1 MVLNKIG
8 KPLVLMDRPI
18 PQVDSDQALIKVIAC
33 GVCRTDLHLVDGEL
47 PNIHMPIIPGHEI
60 VGEIIDVGSNVFLKI
75 GTIVGVPWLGWTC
88 GVCKYCKTNKE
99 NLCDAAK
106 FTGYQLDG
114 GYCEYTLAD
123 HRYCIPLSDHTD
135 AAKYA
140 PFLCAGLIGFRSYK
154 LAKSLN
160 KDLRK
165 IGLFGFGA
173 AAHIL
178 TQILVYQGKAIY
190 AFTRTDD
197 TASQD
202 FAKDL
207 GAAWVGSSETQ
218 PPDMLDAAIIFAPVG
233 RLVPQAL
240 KFVQKGGVVVCGG
253 IHMSDIPQFPY
264 EILWGERHICSVAN
278 LTRKDGE
285 EFFNIVNNMSIKTCV
300 HNYPLKDAN
309 KALDDL
315 RSGNLKGAAVLIN

>member
-1 MVLNKIG
+1 MVLEKVG
-8 KPLVLMDRPI
+8 QPLVLVDRPT
-18 PQVDSDQALIKVIAC
+18 PQPNSDQILIKVVAC

-47 PNIHMPIIPGHEI
+47 LNIHTPIIPGHEI
-60 VGEIIDVGSNVFLKI
+60 IGEVISVGSNALLKI
-75 GTIVGVPWLGWTC
+75 GTIVGVSWLGWTC
-88 GVCKYCKTNKE
+88 GICKYCMINQE

-123 HRYCIPLSDHTD
+123 HRYCIPLDHQID

-140 PFLCAGLIGFRSYK
+140 PLLCAGLIGYRSYK
-154 LAKSLN
+154 LAKFLN
-160 KDLRK
+160 KDLRN
-165 IGLFGFGA
+165 IGLLGFGA

-178 TQILVYQGKAIY
+178 TQILVNQGKAIY
-190 AFTRTDD
+190 AFTRPDD
-197 TASQD
+197 IASQK
-202 FAKDL
+202 FAKNL
-207 GAAWVGSSETQ
+207 GVAWAGSSETQ

-240 KFVQKGGVVVCGG
+240 KFVRKGGVVVCGG
-253 IHMSDIPQFPY
+253 IHMSNIPQFPY
-264 EILWGERHICSVAN
+264 ELLWGERHICSVAN

-285 EFFNIVNNMSIKTCV
+285 EFFKIVNEIQIKT
-300 HNYPLKDAN
+300 HIRSYPLEGAN

-315 RSGNLKGAAVLIN
+315 RNGNLNGAAVLIN